1 MQIDLASPTDVL
13 GFRAQANS
21 LLAHQVLPADA
32 SWEALVSTRSGEA
45 VRGIE
50 SRPPPLSSALHSIVP
65 RSFVRL
71 TELVVLHR
79 DAVRF
84 DLLYRLLWRLVHEP
98 HLAAAPSDPDMA
110 AAQAMAHAVRREV
123 FRTRQSVALRA
134 VGDEATPLR
143 FAWCE
148 PRHHV
153 TEEVA
158 QWLSR
163 NDTRS
168 PWLLVSPDRSVLWQ
182 HRRLWCGPGVPRVAA
197 HAADPRRWQQLA
209 RDLAG

>member
-1 MQIDLASPTDVL
+1 MQIDLASPTDVF
-13 GFRAQANS
+13 GFRTQANN

-32 SWEALVSTRSGEA
+32 TWEALVSTACGEA
-45 VRGIE
+45 VRGAD
-50 SRPPPLSSALHSIVP
+50 SRPPPLASALHSIVP

-79 DAVRF
+79 DPGRF

-98 HLAAAPSDPDMA
+98 HLAASAADPDMA
-110 AAQAMAHAVRREV
+110 AAQAMAHAVRRDV
-123 FRTRQSVALRA
+123 FRTRKSVALRA
-134 VGDEATPLR
+134 AGGDAPPLR

-158 QWLSR
+158 QWLA
-163 NDTRS
+163 RS
-168 PWLLVSPDRSVLWQ
+168 DPDAPWVLVSPDRSVLWQ
-182 HRRLWCGPGVPRVAA
+182 HGHLSCGPGVPRTVAQT
-197 HAADPRRWQQLA
+197 ADPQRWQQMA
-209 RDLAG
+209 RELGS